1 MSFTLPDSA
10 RDWQDRVRR
19 FVEAELIPWEERA
32 ELAGGEIPAE
42 VAARHERLALELG
55 LPRIDAPKRHGGL
68 ELPLL
73 DQVAIAEQT
82 GRVTNALAWCYG
94 EAQSW
99 MFEACSPD
107 QIDRFIL
114 PLMRGER
121 HVCTAV
127 TEEGAGSD
135 VDDIATTAR
144 RDGDHYVIDGEKWHV
159 TSANLAD
166 TVIVQ
171 AKAAAA
177 KPMAATPCSS
187 SRCRPRGSSTV
198 RSPAYTHSYRH
209 HHPILRF
216 DRVRVPA
223 ANRIGAEGQGM
234 GFIHAWFRRERLM
247 IAARCCGA
255 AERLIEAATAFA
267 AERKIGG
274 EPMAPVPAGP
284 GDAGRQRGRAARRAA
299 GDL

>member
-10 RDWQDRVRR
+10 RFWQDRVRR
-19 FVEAELIPWEERA
+19 FVEAELIPWEVEA

-42 VAARHERLALELG
+42 VAARHERMALELG
-55 LPRIDAPKRHGGL
+55 LSRIDAPQRHGGL

-82 GRVTNALAWCYG
+82 GRVTNALAWCCG

-121 HVCTAV
+121 HICTAV

-144 RDGDHYVIDGEKWHV
+144 LDGDGYVIDGEKWHV

-171 AKAAAA
+171 AKIRSGEAEADGGHALFFVEMPA
-177 KPMAATPCSS
+177 E
-187 SRCRPRGSSTV
+187 GLSTV

-209 HHPILRF
+209 HHPVLRF
-216 DRVRVPA
+216 DGVRVPA

-234 GFIHAWFRRERLM
+234 AFIHAWFRRERLM

-255 AERLIEAATAFA
+255 AERLIEAATEFA
-267 AERKIGG
+267 AERR
-274 EPMAPVPAGP
+274 PTAH
-284 GDAGRQRGRAARRAA
+284 RHRRRPR
-299 GDL
+299 